1 MGRIVREEYVCD
13 MCGKPIDEDVLI
25 GRLSLRKT
33 GVRGLGRTFKVVLHD
48 TCSEKLT
55 PDTARAS
62 AQRKA
67 ASKA

>member
-13 MCGKPIDEDVLI
+13 ICGKPIGEDVLF
-25 GRLSLRKT
+25 GRLTLRKA
-33 GVRGLGRTFKVVLHD
+33 GVKGLGRNFKVVLHD
-48 TCSEKLT
+48 TCSEQLT

-62 AQRKA
+62 AQHKA